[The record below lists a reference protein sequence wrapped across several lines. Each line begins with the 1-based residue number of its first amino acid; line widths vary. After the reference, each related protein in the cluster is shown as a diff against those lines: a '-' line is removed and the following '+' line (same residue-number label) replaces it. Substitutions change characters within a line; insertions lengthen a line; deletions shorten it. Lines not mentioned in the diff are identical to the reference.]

1 MKRNTDQYGLSSVE
15 KLKIINS
22 PNYALKAQSST
33 LTLFL
38 FCGKPKYLLIRFL
51 RKLEIEPQL

>member
-22 PNYALKAQSST
+22 PNYALKAQSNT

-38 FCGKPKYLLIRFL
+38 VL
-51 RKLEIEPQL
+51 RKTQISVDLVFKET